1 MTIKDRSERDGKKKR
16 LAPRI
21 RSRLIFYWAML
32 ALPLVCNLFMYVA
45 VNLNSFIK
53 AFQTYEVGKSGYVV
67 SFARL
72 ENFKV
77 AIQFFKDTGYM
88 LKNSLIVWAADA
100 LVGMTLALVFSFYI
114 YKKYPLAG
122 LFKTVLFMPQII
134 SAMVFS
140 LLFKYFIT
148 DVYSYFAGMIKGEE
162 VLGLLDGALD
172 TKFNTI
178 LIYHVCIGF
187 GVRVLMFSNG
197 MSGIDES
204 IVEAAQLDGASNVQ
218 EFIRITLPMIYPTI
232 VSFFMIG
239 LASLFT
245 EQMHLFGMYG
255 IEAKDIGTLGYYLYT
270 QTLTASEVAQ
280 GGYYSYG
287 ELSAV
292 ALILTSVTIPLVL
305 GTKKLMYKCGPSVD

>member
-1 MTIKDRSERDGKKKR
+1 MTIREQSVTGVRKKR
-16 LAPRI
+16 LTPRI

-32 ALPLVCNLFMYVA
+32 ALPLICNLFMYVA

-53 AFQTYEVGKSGYVV
+53 AFQTYSVGKSGYDVT
-67 SFARL
+67 FAGWD
-72 ENFKV
+72 NFRV

-88 LKNSLIVWAADA
+88 LKNSVIVWVVNT

-122 LFKTVLFMPQII
+122 LFKTFLFMPQII
-134 SAMVFS
+134 SAMVLS

-148 DVYSYFAGMIKGEE
+148 DVYSYFASMMTGEE
-162 VLGLLDGALD
+162 VLGLLDGELT

-178 LIYHVCIGF
+178 LIYHVWIGF

-204 IVEAAQLDGASNVQ
+204 IVEAAQLDGANTVQ
-218 EFIRITLPMIYPTI
+218 EFVHITLPMIYPTI

-255 IEAKDIGTLGYYLYT
+255 IGAKDIGTLGYYLYT

-292 ALILTSVTIPLVL
+292 ALILTAVTIPLVL
-305 GTKKLMYKCGPSVD
+305 GSKKLMYKFGPSVE